1 MEVKVLD
8 KGLVKLVGFT
18 VDLDDLAPT
27 GFDDHLPTYSYRLD
41 LDKGLDAQVVRA
53 ARASYTGGTKTKRE
67 DAALIDYLIRHG
79 HWSPFEMVQV
89 KFFVKAPLFVVQQL
103 LRHRTFS
110 FNQESA
116 RYSVIEDEYY
126 MPEAFRKQDTR
137 NKQGSLPDTPM
148 DSEGL
153 LARYQ
158 RTVEASLLAY
168 RQLLQMGVA
177 REMARM
183 VLPVSVYTKLYVRG
197 DLRNWLH
204 FLELRLDDH
213 AQWEI
218 RQYAEAIYHILKFLA
233 PTTLKSWEEHVLHSM
248 TFSRKELRFLQD
260 VLRASQ
266 DRQETLLQQHTGF
279 TEDPLTE
286 SQARELKDK
295 LNRLLL

>member
-8 KGLVKLVGFT
+8 RGLVKLVGFT
-18 VDLDDLAPT
+18 VDLDD
-27 GFDDHLPTYSYRLD
+27 FDDYRLD
-41 LDKGLDAQVVRA
+41 LNKGLDAQVVRA

-67 DAALIDYLIRHG
+67 DAALIDYLVRHS

-116 RYSVIEDEYY
+116 RYSVIEDEFYV
-126 MPEAFRKQDTR
+126 PKAWRLQDTK
-137 NKQGSLPDTPM
+137 NKQGSVGQLDPLTNAYATDAYTESL
-148 DSEGL
+148 DYAYKAYQAL
-153 LARYQ
+153 LDA
-158 RTVEASLLAY
+158 
-168 RQLLQMGVA
+168 GVA

-213 AQWEI
+213 AQWET

-233 PTTLKSWEEHVLHSM
+233 PTTLKSWEEHVLNSM

-266 DRQETLLQQHTGF
+266 DQQETLLQQHSGF

-286 SQARELKDK
+286 SQARELKNK